1 VTIPRCLG
9 ICLLAALIKMVNLVF
24 GQTAAPA
31 QETAQAPAQ
40 RTERQAPP
48 TRDPNTAGYVVAK
61 EVLPLVGIA
70 SARETHERSRGPGGP
85 KVYRSLSWR
94 GSPRVGFHVEL
105 VPVFVGDPESAL
117 LVKMA
122 GGIYLYNRERD
133 GFGLISS
140 VRQKYV
146 QNFRP
151 DAAPLQRGHH
161 VKGTEVDRPVFNLL
175 LNPTHILFVRGDDPD
190 LVKFEEASKV
200 SFLSRLI
207 PAEKA
212 FHHSTHGFEIEVAGE
227 DEVFTARC
235 SKRNL
240 HRTLPLWDCAPFQ
253 K

>member
-1 VTIPRCLG
+1 
-9 ICLLAALIKMVNLVF
+9 
-24 GQTAAPA
+24 
-31 QETAQAPAQ
+31 
-40 RTERQAPP
+40 
-48 TRDPNTAGYVVAK
+48 
-61 EVLPLVGIA
+61 
-70 SARETHERSRGPGGP
+70 
-85 KVYRSLSWR
+85 
-94 GSPRVGFHVEL
+94 
-105 VPVFVGDPESAL
+105 VPVFVGDPKSAL

-122 GGIYLYNRERD
+122 GGIYLYNRQRD
-133 GFGLISS
+133 GFGLISR

-212 FHHSTHGFEIEVAGE
+212 FDHSTHGFEIEVAGE
-227 DEVFTARC
+227 DEVFTAGC

-240 HRTLPLWDCAPFQ
+240 HRSLPLWDCAPFQ